1 VVGEGREGGREGGD
15 DVAYVY
21 IYLYMTKLTD
31 GGRRGGQEEEKREA
45 ATLWRCVSA
54 RVLV

>member
-1 VVGEGREGGREGGD
+1 M
-15 DVAYVY
+15 Y